1 MPVTSLVYS
10 GMSKEARTWD
20 WAPRLDRVRT
30 ETTWETRV
38 FQLFDGSEVDRV
50 AEAAR
55 EAAFAHA

>member
-1 MPVTSLVYS
+1 
-10 GMSKEARTWD
+10 
-20 WAPRLDRVRT
+20 VRT